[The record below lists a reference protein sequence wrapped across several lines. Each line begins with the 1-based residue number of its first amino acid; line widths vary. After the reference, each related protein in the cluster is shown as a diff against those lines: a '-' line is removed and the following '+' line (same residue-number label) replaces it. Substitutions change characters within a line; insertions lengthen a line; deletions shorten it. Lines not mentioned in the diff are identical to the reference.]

1 VFTFRTATPEDIPAL
16 LGFWQTA
23 AENAARP
30 QDSAAAVENLLA
42 RDPAALILAIDPSA
56 RSDPSD
62 PSDPS
67 DQRIVGSV
75 IAGFDGWRCHL
86 YRLAVAPDRR
96 RQGIATTLVEHAE
109 ARFRAL
115 GGTRSDAMVLDDNVS
130 AQSAWWAQGYR
141 VQEEWSRWVR
151 PLSGGVHP
159 PR

>member
-23 AENAARP
+23 AENTARP
-30 QDSAAAVENLLA
+30 QDCAAALENLLT
-42 RDPAALILAIDPSA
+42 RDPDALILAV
-56 RSDPSD
+56 
-62 PSDPS
+62 DPS
-67 DQRIVGSV
+67 DQTIVGSV

-96 RQGIATTLVEHAE
+96 RQGIATTLVDHAE